1 MSHQDFEKY
10 AEEKPFNYSIP
21 EKLKKNFDRCLADL
35 KSPLSSVNILD
46 FGCGD
51 GKHYHFFIESG
62 LLEENIYGVEVSRKR
77 VERCQSVG
85 WKNSYFIEDEKLPF
99 PDDKFDIINMAEVI
113 EHVPGDKIEKILSE
127 LVRVIKKNGFIIIT
141 TPNYPIKRFYD
152 IVDAFLGKKWKRLKD
167 DPTHVNH
174 YNPRK
179 LKVFLGKYFNS
190 VEIFPYKYGFLF
202 HKFKKYFF
210 LHKMLAICS
219 NKK

>member
-1 MSHQDFEKY
+1 MSHQNFEKY
-10 AEEKPFNYSIP
+10 ADQKPFNYSVP
-21 EKLKKNFDRCLADL
+21 EKFQEGFDKCITDL
-35 KSPLSSVNILD
+35 GLSLSSVKILD

-51 GKHYHFFIESG
+51 GKHYHFFVEKG
-62 LLEENIYGVEVSRKR
+62 FAPENIYGIEVSKKR
-77 VERCQSVG
+77 IDRCHSIG
-85 WKNSYFIEDEKLPF
+85 WEKSYFVENEKLPF
-99 PDDKFDIINMAEVI
+99 PDEEFDIINMAEVI
-113 EHVPGDKIEKILSE
+113 EHIPADKIGSILLE
-127 LVRVIKKNGFIIIT
+127 LVRVIKKNGHIIIT